1 MEHDLESAAG
11 GTAPEN
17 TDVIPEAV
25 HTFYREDGKIL
36 GYLVIDSRIQGLS
49 VGGIRMVPEMPLAD
63 LCHLARAMTLK
74 YSFLKWPL
82 GGAKAAVLTHGAD
95 LSGPDR
101 ARYIASFA
109 ERLAPF
115 RGRYLPGEDAGTTTE
130 DLTLVRRTARFERI
144 GRVPDS
150 AFYTALTVRICVEQL
165 AREQRRPLSQC
176 TVAIEGF
183 GKVGGWVARHL
194 GELGCRIVAV
204 STKNGAVY
212 RREGLD
218 VDRLVQARESAG
230 DDCLDACAA
239 PYRIEREHLL
249 TLPVDWLIPCA
260 LSWSIRRANAAEIRA
275 RSLVCGANNAVSER
289 AKEILAARG
298 IAYFPDFVSNCGGV
312 LGSMIEML
320 CRDQDQA
327 VRLLR
332 EQFEPRVES
341 LLTQAGRT
349 GRSPEAVARDVAA
362 ANHQEM
368 KQRQA
373 TAKSRFS
380 TLLAQ
385 AYRRGLLPRHLVRLC
400 AAAYL
405 RRMMA

>member
-1 MEHDLESAAG
+1 M
-11 GTAPEN
+11 
-17 TDVIPEAV
+17 
-25 HTFYREDGKIL
+25 
-36 GYLVIDSRIQGLS
+36 
-49 VGGIRMVPEMPLAD
+49 
-63 LCHLARAMTLK
+63 
-74 YSFLKWPL
+74 
-82 GGAKAAVLTHGAD
+82 
-95 LSGPDR
+95 
-101 ARYIASFA
+101 
-109 ERLAPF
+109 
-115 RGRYLPGEDAGTTTE
+115 
-130 DLTLVRRTARFERI
+130 
-144 GRVPDS
+144 
-150 AFYTALTVRICVEQL
+150 
-165 AREQRRPLSQC
+165 
-176 TVAIEGF
+176 
-183 GKVGGWVARHL
+183 
-194 GELGCRIVAV
+194 V
-204 STKNGAVY
+204 STDL
-212 RREGLD
+212 RT
-218 VDRLVQARESAG
+218 SSS
-230 DDCLDACAA
+230 
-239 PYRIEREHLL
+239 LL

-298 IAYFPDFVSNCGGV
+298 IACFPDFVSNCGGV

-320 CRDQDQA
+320 CRDRDQA